1 MGVEVGGLL
10 GLIVLALDIWAIV
23 KIFGSGAE
31 TGGKVIWT
39 LVIILLPL
47 AGLLLWSLLGPK

>member
-23 KIFGSGAE
+23 KIFGSGAG

-47 AGLLLWSLLGPK
+47 AGLLLWYLLGPK